1 MIPLRDSIRPRRTP
15 FVNWL
20 LIGINIYVF
29 ILQLSLSP
37 AELQQ
42 FFQQFGVIPARISR
56 LDFSLLLTGTWEP
69 FLPLCTSIFLHGGWW
84 HLLGN
89 MLYLWVFGDN
99 IEDRLGHLGY
109 FVFYLAMGIIAS
121 LTHIWSDPS
130 STVPMI
136 GASGAVAG
144 VLGAYFIA
152 YPKARVAALV
162 PVFFL
167 LTIAEIKAVYFLFLW
182 FLLQALYGLGT
193 MQGAQSVAWWAH
205 IGGFVA
211 GALVFFILKPRNLN
225 PLKG

>member
-15 FVNWL
+15 FVNWI
-20 LIGINIYVF
+20 LIGLNIYAFV
-29 ILQLSLSP
+29 LQLSLSP
-37 AELQQ
+37 TELQQ
-42 FFQQFGVIPARISR
+42 FFRQFGIIPARVSG
-56 LDFSLLLTGTWEP
+56 LDFSMLLTGTWEP
-69 FLPLCTSIFLHGGWW
+69 FLPFITAMFLHGGWW

-89 MLYLWVFGDN
+89 ILYLWVFGDN

-109 FVFYLAMGIIAS
+109 LIFYLAMGIMAS
-121 LTHIWSDPS
+121 VTHIWSEPT
-130 STVPMI
+130 STIPMI

-152 YPKARVAALV
+152 YPRARIAALV
-162 PVFFL
+162 PVFFF

-182 FLLQALYGLGT
+182 FLLQALSGLGT

-225 PLKG
+225 PLKD

>member
-1 MIPLRDSIRPRRTP
+1 MIPLRDSIRPRRRP

-20 LIGINIYVF
+20 IIGINIYAF

-42 FFQQFGVIPARISR
+42 FFQQFGIIPARISGFE
-56 LDFSLLLTGTWEP
+56 FSMLFTGTWTP
-69 FLPLCTSIFLHGGWW
+69 LLPLFTAMFLHGGWW

-109 FVFYLAMGIIAS
+109 LIFYLLMGIAAS
-121 LTHIWSDPS
+121 LTHVWSDPT

-144 VLGAYFIA
+144 VLGAYFITF
-152 YPKARVAALV
+152 PRARVVALV
-162 PVFFL
+162 PVFFF
-167 LTIAEIKAVYFLFLW
+167 LTFTEIKAVYFLFFW
-182 FLLQALYGLGT
+182 FLLQALSGLGSIP
-193 MQGAQSVAWWAH
+193 GAQAVAWWAH
-205 IGGFVA
+205 IGGFIA
-211 GALVFFILKPRNLN
+211 GALVFFLFRPGTRNYIRY
-225 PLKG
+225 